1 MKILKTMT
9 FLFVIATAL
18 SCQNGKAKNV
28 EQEIIELIVVSDL
41 QKQNTESIQLV
52 DVRTPREVEQGMI
65 LGAQHMDYMGDDFLE
80 QTESLDKSE
89 PVYLYCKSG
98 GRSARAAKKLRD
110 AGFTK
115 VYDVDGGI
123 TAWNKAGYETVK

>member
-1 MKILKTMT
+1 M
-9 FLFVIATAL
+9 ATVL

-65 LGAQHMDYMGDDFLE
+65 LGAQNMDYMGDDFLE

-89 PVYLYCKSG
+89 PVYIYCKSG

-115 VYDVDGGI
+115 VYDIDGGI